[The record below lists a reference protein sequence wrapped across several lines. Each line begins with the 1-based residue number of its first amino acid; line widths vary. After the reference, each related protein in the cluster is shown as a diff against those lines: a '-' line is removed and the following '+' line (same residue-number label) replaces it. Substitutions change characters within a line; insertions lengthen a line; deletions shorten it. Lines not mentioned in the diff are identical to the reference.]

1 MFAHRCE
8 ASAQLQEPFPATKP
22 ALGQEQESEIELG
35 EVVADIFHG
44 ASPEAEPLG
53 LHRQILT
60 QLRVAISEVV
70 SDYSDSAFGLQSSAF
85 NTDRLRPIWQVK
97 SVVRSSA
104 HRSELRL
111 LMRSAL

>member
-1 MFAHRCE
+1 LQAVFAHRCE

-70 SDYSDSAFGLQSSAF
+70 SDYSDSAF

>member
-1 MFAHRCE
+1 
-8 ASAQLQEPFPATKP
+8 
-22 ALGQEQESEIELG
+22 LGQESEIELG

-70 SDYSDSAFGLQSSAF
+70 SDYRPVHSIPIGYGRFGKLRALSAVRRIDQSFGC
-85 NTDRLRPIWQVK
+85 
-97 SVVRSSA
+97 
-104 HRSELRL
+104 
-111 LMRSAL
+111 